1 MPAFAWMFQ
10 DSAGLRDS
18 FLRINRFSA
27 YCFPVTE
34 LQPSL
39 PGSAVWVRMR
49 SAYTTAVRF
58 AVTFITEASP
68 NKYLPTRNNYKIQQ
82 PYKEVDLTYLP
93 SSEDPFSSG
102 DIENY
107 NAMWTLI
114 IFAVTSR
121 WFLIASTCQ
130 SEILQWTDDE
140 NDACRGW
147 TDQSSRDWKHL
158 PCSVFTI

>member
-1 MPAFAWMFQ
+1 
-10 DSAGLRDS
+10 
-18 FLRINRFSA
+18 
-27 YCFPVTE
+27 
-34 LQPSL
+34 
-39 PGSAVWVRMR
+39 MR

-107 NAMWTLI
+107 NAM
-114 IFAVTSR
+114 
-121 WFLIASTCQ
+121 
-130 SEILQWTDDE
+130 
-140 NDACRGW
+140 
-147 TDQSSRDWKHL
+147 
-158 PCSVFTI
+158 